1 MKDPSLEEF
10 AIPFC
15 ILCEKNEREKERETV
30 SIPKDNG
37 NGKVGV
43 WRIVW
48 LFISR
53 SLFDDRMISNI
64 PKIPWFPRT

>member
-15 ILCEKNEREKERETV
+15 ILCGKNERERGKERETV

-43 WRIVW
+43 
-48 LFISR
+48 
-53 SLFDDRMISNI
+53 
-64 PKIPWFPRT
+64 